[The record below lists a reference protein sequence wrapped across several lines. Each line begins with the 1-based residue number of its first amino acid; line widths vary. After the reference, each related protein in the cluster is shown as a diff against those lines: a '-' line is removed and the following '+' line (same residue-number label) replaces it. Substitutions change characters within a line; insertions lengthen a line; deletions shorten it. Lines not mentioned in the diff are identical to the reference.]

1 MAVGS
6 LTVIMAVLWL
16 WLRGW
21 IAESIDFTT
30 AAGETVGSSR
40 VPVGTQEDPL
50 ILAPRQVRQKQ
61 EHLEMAEQRCL
72 LRVERQGKEHRTRC

>member
-21 IAESIDFTT
+21 ITGSTDFTT
-30 AAGETVGSSR
+30 AAGETVGSSG
-40 VPVGTQEDPL
+40 VPVGMQEESFDSSAAAS
-50 ILAPRQVRQKQ
+50 APKTRTFGDSGT
-61 EHLEMAEQRCL
+61 EMSAASRM
-72 LRVERQGKEHRTRC
+72 TR